1 MMRTP
6 FLAVLMTATAFMVAP
21 VRAQTYSPDNP
32 VCMQTFGIFGESIEC
47 DFISLA
53 QCAPSARG
61 RAAQC
66 IVNPYYRHRAP
77 AAPRYPQH
85 RRLHQ

>member
-1 MMRTP
+1 MRAP
-6 FLAVLMTATAFMVAP
+6 AWAFLITATVFMAAP
-21 VRAQTYSPDNP
+21 ARAQTYSPDNP
-32 VCMQTFGIFGESIEC
+32 VCMQTFGIFGDSIEC

-66 IVNPYYRHRAP
+66 IVNPYYRYRAP
-77 AAPRYPQH
+77 SAPHYPQH

>member
-1 MMRTP
+1 
-6 FLAVLMTATAFMVAP
+6 
-21 VRAQTYSPDNP
+21 
-32 VCMQTFGIFGESIEC
+32 MQTFGIFGESIEC